1 MDEKIKESIAS
12 LMKDKGQRDALAQLF
27 VEYVQPHHLTVD
39 FVSMLLNSRSLKPG
53 DALVKKV
60 RKGIKVRTLVPGSVH
75 LASEITVS
83 ERMNFALD
91 GADVKVMANYWELD
105 SGELGTIASIRSEM
119 EAKLRDYFL
128 AKVFTA
134 LSSIW
139 TVGNTPDNFVATGA
153 TITNTVLEAAID
165 RINATTGGVK
175 AVVGTRAAM
184 TPITKFGAFWADPG
198 GTEYGYVPERIQQ
211 IMATGMLG
219 NYYGAPLLTLEQEYD
234 NPQDHNKLLP
244 ENLILVIG
252 QNVGEFITYGE
263 VKTKQYDDMKPTPP
277 YWFLELYQQ
286 FGMIIDNAEGIY
298 VIQLGS

>member
-39 FVSMLLNSRSLKPG
+39 FVSMLLNSRALKPG

-60 RKGIKVRTLVPGSVH
+60 RKGIKVRTLVPGAIH

-83 ERMNFALD
+83 ERMNYALD
-91 GADVKVMANYWELD
+91 GADVKVTANYWELE

-119 EAKLRDYFL
+119 EAKLRDYYL

-134 LSSIW
+134 LSSVW
-139 TVGNTPDNFVATGA
+139 TVGNTPDNYVATGA

-165 RINATTGGVK
+165 RINATTGGIK

-198 GTEYGYVPERIQQ
+198 GTNYGYVPERIQQ
-211 IMATGMLG
+211 IMSTGMLG

-244 ENLILVIG
+244 EDLILVIG
-252 QNVGEFITYGE
+252 QNVGEFITYGG
-263 VKTKQYDDMKPTPP
+263 VLTKQYDDMKPTPP
-277 YWFLELYQQ
+277 QWYLELYQQ

-298 VIQLGS
+298 VIKLA